1 MLVEVAACGVCATN
15 LHDWAHPE
23 SAMRGSEL
31 PGAHGHEVSGVV
43 SEVGDAAGGLAPGDR
58 VCLDPAL
65 ACACGSCGPCL
76 AGRPRSCRS
85 RSTLPVWGFADAI
98 VVPARGLV
106 PVPAGLGLE
115 VACLAEPLASAVHGI
130 RTAGRQPP
138 AGASTAC
145 ASRSS
150 ARERSVS
157 APSSPL
163 AQLGAAEVT
172 VVARHEHQARVAVAL
187 GADRVLERRC
197 GDSRASLRRLRPQ
210 LVVEAA
216 GGNGSALETA
226 WAAVGDGGEVVVL
239 GLPDSGAD
247 LDVARLV
254 LRNVH
259 VFFAAAYGTR
269 NGTSDFSIAL
279 ALLAETAAASQLITR
294 RFPLDDIGDAFHA
307 AASRGDGSVRVVI
320 APSIYQTFDWRRKVA
335 YANATSAPERSPR
348 QLVWPLHA
356 DRKKLPSIRT
366 SHLLPPPQGLTKGL
380 GPCRRE
386 SAASAFSPHPQ

>member
-1 MLVEVAACGVCATN
+1 MIRAASIRGHRHLELDPIELSPLRPDDVLVQVAACGVCATN

-58 VCLDPAL
+58 VCLEPAL

-76 AGRPRSCRS
+76 AGRPRSCRN

-106 PVPAGLGLE
+106 PVPAGLDLE

-130 RTAGRQPP
+130 RHGWSAAAGGRIDGLRVAVVG
-138 AGASTAC
+138 AGAIGLC
-145 ASRSS
+145 AVLA
-150 ARERSVS
+150 AR
-157 APSSPL
+157 A
-163 AQLGAAEVT
+163 LGAAEVT

-187 GADRVLERRC
+187 GADRVLEDDAEIRP
-197 GDSRASLRRLRPQ
+197 SLRRLRPQ

-320 APSIYQTFDWRRKVA
+320 APR
-335 YANATSAPERSPR
+335 
-348 QLVWPLHA
+348 H
-356 DRKKLPSIRT
+356 LPNV
-366 SHLLPPPQGLTKGL
+366 
-380 GPCRRE
+380 
-386 SAASAFSPHPQ
+386 